1 MSLLASSSVIEIEMS
16 TSFAMATALFVLANI
31 WMVSLYKIFEKAG
44 ESGGKAF
51 VPILNILTLLE
62 LIKRPGWW
70 VFLLLLPGIN
80 LVAALVICMDTAALF
95 RKDKCF
101 GVGLLLFP
109 QIVWP
114 VLGFGSAEYQGVPE
128 DDGVSLWSD
137 AWRRLSQN
145 RMALASSVVFVV
157 IIYLCVFGPMVFSGH
172 SGEANNLENAFQKPS
187 FTHWFGTDDLGR
199 DIFVRTLEGGRIS
212 LVVGFLATA
221 VSLVIGVVYGSFAGY
236 IGGRTDAFLMRIVDI
251 LYSLPFTIF
260 VILLMVLF
268 GRNFILLFVAIGF
281 VEWLT
286 MARIVR
292 AQIMALKDTEFVESA
307 RALGYGNL
315 RIIFGHLLPN
325 ILGPVIIYASLT
337 VPAVMLL
344 EAVLSFLGL
353 GVQPP
358 MSSWGLLIKDGAE
371 KIDVYPWLLIFPA
384 LFFSATLFSL
394 NFIGD
399 GLRDALDPKSSKD

>member
-1 MSLLASSSVIEIEMS
+1 MS
-16 TSFAMATALFVLANI
+16 TAEAN
-31 WMVSLYKIFEKAG
+31 LQQ
-44 ESGGKAF
+44 
-51 VPILNILTLLE
+51 T
-62 LIKRPGWW
+62 
-70 VFLLLLPGIN
+70 
-80 LVAALVICMDTAALF
+80 
-95 RKDKCF
+95 
-101 GVGLLLFP
+101 
-109 QIVWP
+109 
-114 VLGFGSAEYQGVPE
+114 
-128 DDGVSLWSD
+128 DGASLWAD
-137 AWRRLSQN
+137 AWRRLAQN
-145 RMALASSVVFVV
+145 RMAV
-157 IIYLCVFGPMVFSGH
+157 IATIIFGVILLLCLIGPLLFTQH
-172 SGEANNLENAFQKPS
+172 SGETNDLANTFKKPS
-187 FTHWFGTDDLGR
+187 ISHWFGTDDLGR
-199 DIFVRTLEGGRIS
+199 DLFVRTLEGGRIS
-212 LVVGFLATA
+212 LAVGFLATA
-221 VSLVIGVVYGSFAGY
+221 VSLLIGVVYGSMAGY

-260 VILLMVLF
+260 VILLMVMF

-292 AQIMALKDTEFVESA
+292 AQIMALKDTEFVEAA

>member
-1 MSLLASSSVIEIEMS
+1 MS
-16 TSFAMATALFVLANI
+16 TAEAN
-31 WMVSLYKIFEKAG
+31 LQQTEGA
-44 ESGGKAF
+44 
-51 VPILNILTLLE
+51 
-62 LIKRPGWW
+62 
-70 VFLLLLPGIN
+70 
-80 LVAALVICMDTAALF
+80 
-95 RKDKCF
+95 
-101 GVGLLLFP
+101 
-109 QIVWP
+109 
-114 VLGFGSAEYQGVPE
+114 
-128 DDGVSLWSD
+128 SLWAD
-137 AWRRLSQN
+137 AWRRLAQN
-145 RMALASSVVFVV
+145 RMAV
-157 IIYLCVFGPMVFSGH
+157 IATIIFGVILLLCLIGPLLFAQH
-172 SGEANNLENAFQKPS
+172 SGETNDLANTFKKPS
-187 FTHWFGTDDLGR
+187 ISHWFGTDDLGR
-199 DIFVRTLEGGRIS
+199 DLFVRTLEGGRIS
-212 LVVGFLATA
+212 LAVGFLATA
-221 VSLVIGVVYGSFAGY
+221 VSLLIGVVYGSMAGY

-260 VILLMVLF
+260 VILLMVMF

-292 AQIMALKDTEFVESA
+292 AQIMALKDTEFVEAA

-315 RIIFGHLLPN
+315 RIIFGQLLPN

>member
-1 MSLLASSSVIEIEMS
+1 MS
-16 TSFAMATALFVLANI
+16 TAEAN
-31 WMVSLYKIFEKAG
+31 LQQTEGA
-44 ESGGKAF
+44 
-51 VPILNILTLLE
+51 
-62 LIKRPGWW
+62 
-70 VFLLLLPGIN
+70 
-80 LVAALVICMDTAALF
+80 
-95 RKDKCF
+95 
-101 GVGLLLFP
+101 
-109 QIVWP
+109 
-114 VLGFGSAEYQGVPE
+114 
-128 DDGVSLWSD
+128 SLWAD
-137 AWRRLSQN
+137 AWRRLAQN
-145 RMALASSVVFVV
+145 RMAV
-157 IIYLCVFGPMVFSGH
+157 IATIIFAVILLLCLIGPLLFAQH
-172 SGEANNLENAFQKPS
+172 SGETNDLANTFKKPS
-187 FTHWFGTDDLGR
+187 ISHWFGTDDLGR
-199 DIFVRTLEGGRIS
+199 DLFVRTLEGGRIS
-212 LVVGFLATA
+212 LAVGFLATA
-221 VSLVIGVVYGSFAGY
+221 VSLLIGVVYGSMAGY

-260 VILLMVLF
+260 VILLMVMF

-292 AQIMALKDTEFVESA
+292 AQIMALKDTEFVEAA

>member
-1 MSLLASSSVIEIEMS
+1 MS
-16 TSFAMATALFVLANI
+16 TAEAN
-31 WMVSLYKIFEKAG
+31 LQQTEGA
-44 ESGGKAF
+44 
-51 VPILNILTLLE
+51 
-62 LIKRPGWW
+62 
-70 VFLLLLPGIN
+70 
-80 LVAALVICMDTAALF
+80 
-95 RKDKCF
+95 
-101 GVGLLLFP
+101 
-109 QIVWP
+109 
-114 VLGFGSAEYQGVPE
+114 
-128 DDGVSLWSD
+128 SLWTD
-137 AWRRLSQN
+137 AWRRLAQN
-145 RMALASSVVFVV
+145 RMAVIATIIFGVILLLCLIGPLLLAQ
-157 IIYLCVFGPMVFSGH
+157 H
-172 SGEANNLENAFQKPS
+172 SGETNDLANTFKKPS
-187 FTHWFGTDDLGR
+187 ISHWFGTDDLGR
-199 DIFVRTLEGGRIS
+199 DLFVRTLEGGRIS
-212 LVVGFLATA
+212 LAVGFLATA
-221 VSLVIGVVYGSFAGY
+221 VSLMIGVVYGSIAGY

-260 VILLMVLF
+260 VILLMVMF

-292 AQIMALKDTEFVESA
+292 AQIMALKDTEFVEAA

-344 EAVLSFLGL
+344 ESVLSFLGL